1 MVAQKK
7 TKTPIS
13 DIKENTLDTGSNK
26 ETVVQKAEVQKAEV
40 QKAEVQKAEVQKA
53 GANKETVV
61 QKAGANKK
69 NVKKEPVTE
78 PSVELVGE
86 LVAEPVAEPVV
97 QKAGA
102 KKSKKSTVE
111 NDETVPAK
119 KVLKKTKETKKQLK
133 KVNKSDETEV
143 PEEELD
149 GKTRSF
155 KVKLPGSTNEEE
167 FTGRFTGLT
176 PYQAANKALSKFF
189 RNNENNNL
197 SSEPV
202 IFSIKEST
210 RGSKRHTYTYK
221 GIRIKLDEAITY
233 TIKSVTGEERVITK
247 QYKNQL
253 VKIKKGVAP
262 IVSEQALANA

>member
-13 DIKENTLDTGSNK
+13 DIKENTLDTGANK
-26 ETVVQKAEVQKAEV
+26 EIV
-40 QKAEVQKAEVQKA
+40 VQKAEVQKA

-78 PSVELVGE
+78 PLVE

-119 KVLKKTKETKKQLK
+119 KVLKKNKETKKQLK